1 MCFSYIAAE
10 TFLAVLLT
18 FLVSISS
25 LMYVYSHRLNVS
37 VSNVVMTSCDTSCDK
52 ILCHIVCQS

>member
-25 LMYVYSHRLNVS
+25 LMYLSYHRLNVC
-37 VSNVVMTSCDTSCDK
+37 VSNVVMTLCDTSSDK
-52 ILCHIVCQS
+52 ILRHIVCKI

>member
-52 ILCHIVCQS
+52 ILRHIVCQS